1 MQEKTDTLKT
11 PSPEYVA
18 IADKLLFRSP
28 ASGGEIFKELS
39 IKHNANIIEGIV
51 EEKLY
56 EQKGVFYGKLLKKLH
71 RMRDGDLSL
80 EDYIVEVTAKVQSFE
95 EARNQEKVPVQRVRE
110 AS

>member
-18 IADKLLFRSP
+18 IADELLCKP
-28 ASGGEIFKELS
+28 TASSGEIFNALS
-39 IKHNANIIEGIV
+39 TKHNAITIENIVGK
-51 EEKLY
+51 KLD

-80 EDYIVEVTAKVQSFE
+80 EDYITEVTAKVKSFE
-95 EARNQEKVPVQRVRE
+95 EARNQEKMPVQRVQE